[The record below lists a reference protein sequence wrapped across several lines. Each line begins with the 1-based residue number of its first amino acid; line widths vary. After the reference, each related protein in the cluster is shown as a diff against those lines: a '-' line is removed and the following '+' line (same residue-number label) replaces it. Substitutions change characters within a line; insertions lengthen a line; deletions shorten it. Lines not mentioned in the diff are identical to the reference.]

1 MEDGGGEISTQFH
14 SSTRRYSFFVFCWFF
29 FSALFVED
37 SVFSSMCTF
46 GIFVQKK
53 WLKLCGPISRFSLS
67 THWSP
72 CLLFVPTPCY
82 FGVAFGNHALP
93 REVTS
98 KVSAFQCSLLLHE
111 GSLLFSVTQYFLP
124 KSRGHKG
131 RTHRNYLQDN
141 KGDAVLQEQHL
152 PQLSRL
158 PVGGS
163 VS

>member
-1 MEDGGGEISTQFH
+1 MEDGGGRLAPSFILLHVGTHFL
-14 SSTRRYSFFVFCWFF
+14 FFVGFF

-111 GSLLFSVTQYFLP
+111 GSLLFSVT
-124 KSRGHKG
+124 
-131 RTHRNYLQDN
+131 
-141 KGDAVLQEQHL
+141 
-152 PQLSRL
+152 
-158 PVGGS
+158 
-163 VS
+163 